1 MSGKGSKPRPFSVPY
16 STYGADFDRIFRKK
30 AGGTM
35 QKPVGTTQKPP
46 LRPIPATLPPKSP
59 PESP

>member
-1 MSGKGSKPRPFSVPY
+1 MSAGKGMAPRNGY
-16 STYGADFDRIFRKK
+16 NWAGYGDKYDAIFRKK